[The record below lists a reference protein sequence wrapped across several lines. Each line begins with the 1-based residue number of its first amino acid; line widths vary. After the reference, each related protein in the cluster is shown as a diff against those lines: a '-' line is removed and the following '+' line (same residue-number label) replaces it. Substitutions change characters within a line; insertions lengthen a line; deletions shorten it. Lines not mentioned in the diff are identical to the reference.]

1 MSLAAVFSNM
11 FDLRIESEMNSWAL
25 QQRDLEPKPKS
36 VHGQREKGRPCRVGA
51 GGGRGS
57 SNSHEHHRL

>member
-36 VHGQREKGRPCRVGA
+36 VHGQREKGRPCRVG
-51 GGGRGS
+51 GGGGQR
-57 SNSHEHHRL
+57 EQ